1 MKPYVTS
8 FQPQKI
14 QATVWYPMLQG
25 DSTQQQTIAVN
36 LSAKRAKMDW
46 GDLEPVS
53 PKQLYKQ

>member
-1 MKPYVTS
+1 
-8 FQPQKI
+8 
-14 QATVWYPMLQG
+14 MLQG